1 MNKSYSSIDDIFE
14 TSLTF
19 IFTNVK
25 LIPRAKVLFIV
36 T

>member
-1 MNKSYSSIDDIFE
+1 MDKSYSSIDDTFE

-19 IFTNVK
+19 IFTYVE